1 MPCLTINCNDF
12 SHDLIVELKTI
23 SQILLTFQV
32 NIFVS
37 LPAPPFDCQL
47 QVIDGVQTNYV
58 FRHVGRVD
66 LNKIKSCSASTITR
80 FGVSK
85 LWLKEQSSA
94 IFQFSLLLAKMP
106 SLRFHQE
113 MGFTRIFEKKVV
125 KKNSENWTEKE
136 FTYFGESGITSIFAK
151 ERDSLGFLKKKK

>member
-32 NIFVS
+32 IIFVS

-113 MGFTRIFEKKVV
+113 MGFTRIFEKTLNKTA
-125 KKNSENWTEKE
+125 KIGQNMNSLRLAKMPSLRFSPRE
-136 FTYFGESGITSIFAK
+136 GIH
-151 ERDSLGFLKKKK
+151 